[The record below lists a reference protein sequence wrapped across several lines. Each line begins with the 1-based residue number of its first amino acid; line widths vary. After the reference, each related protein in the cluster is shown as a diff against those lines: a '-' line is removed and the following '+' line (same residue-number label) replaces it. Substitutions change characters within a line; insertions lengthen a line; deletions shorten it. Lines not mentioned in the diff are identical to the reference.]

1 MARKQILEFQVYMY
15 KEDGTLEAF
24 EPINARQIS
33 KTRKHMESIIDRTIK
48 PNAFLVHV
56 NEIAYYEIYALVKA
70 DFAYEMELRETIKV
84 K

>member
-1 MARKQILEFQVYMY
+1 MARKQILGFQVYMY
-15 KEDGTLEAF
+15 KTDGILEAF
-24 EPINARQIS
+24 EPIDARQIS
-33 KTRKHMESIIDRTIK
+33 KVRKHMESIINRTTK

-70 DFAYEMELRETIKV
+70 DFAYEMELKETVKV